1 MGENNT
7 QKLFVLIGVPGS
19 GKSTLACEMVE
30 MLEDNTVHISRDNI
44 RNEIGDRTYN
54 KHSEKRVYKEYV
66 SRIATAL
73 KLGYDVVAD
82 STNLTR
88 DKRNIYFAICE
99 ALSKAGLAEV
109 DVIGVFVSTPLTL
122 CLERNSARCG
132 EARVPESVIED
143 MHSKIE
149 EPSYTEGFK
158 IILNKN

>member
-19 GKSTLACEMVE
+19 GKSTLACEMIE
-30 MLEDNTVHISRDNI
+30 MLEDNTVHISRDSV
-44 RNEIGDRTYN
+44 RSEIGDRAYS
-54 KHSEKRVYKEYV
+54 KHSEKKVHREYV

-73 KLGYDVVAD
+73 KLGYDVIAD
-82 STNLTR
+82 STNLTKE
-88 DKRNIYFAICE
+88 KRNIYFAICE
-99 ALSKAGLAEV
+99 ALSKAKLAEV
-109 DVIGVFVSTPLTL
+109 DIIGIFVSTPLTL
-122 CLERNSARCG
+122 CLERNSDRCG
-132 EARVPESVIED
+132 DARVPDSVIED